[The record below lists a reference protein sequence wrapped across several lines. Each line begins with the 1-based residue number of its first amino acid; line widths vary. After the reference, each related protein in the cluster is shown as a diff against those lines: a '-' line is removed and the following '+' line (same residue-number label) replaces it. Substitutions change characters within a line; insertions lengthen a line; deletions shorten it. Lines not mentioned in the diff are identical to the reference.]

1 MKLNSFQAPSP
12 QINLVPILDSIFI
25 LMFVFMFGLI
35 QRVERKSS
43 EVDLPL
49 SQQSA
54 ISSQNPKIKI
64 KVNING
70 DLFLEGLKVTKAD
83 LKKELN
89 LMAFESISS
98 KVSISGHKQVNLG
111 RIVEIL
117 DLVKSSGFKN
127 VTLETKSF

>member
-35 QRVERKSS
+35 QRVERKNSEIELPIIHSS
-43 EVDLPL
+43 SLL
-49 SQQSA
+49 G
-54 ISSQNPKIKI
+54 QNPKIKI

-70 DLFLEGLKVTKAD
+70 EIFLESLKITKAD

-89 LMAFESISS
+89 LMAFESLSS
-98 KVSISGHKQVNLG
+98 KVSISGDKQVNLG
-111 RIVEIL
+111 TIVEIL
-117 DLVKSSGFKN
+117 DMVKSSGFKN